1 MNCTLRKWRLSD
13 AGDLAMALSN
23 QKILNNLR
31 DGLPFP
37 YTERDARDY
46 ITAML
51 AADEND
57 TFAYAI
63 TIEDR
68 AVGSIGA
75 FRQSNI
81 HRRTAELGYYLAEPY

>member
-13 AGDLAMALSN
+13 AGDLAAALSN
-23 QKILNNLR
+23 QKVLNNLR

-57 TFAYAI
+57 TFA
-63 TIEDR
+63 
-68 AVGSIGA
+68 
-75 FRQSNI
+75 
-81 HRRTAELGYYLAEPY
+81 